1 MKPQSACSLPSALNS
16 EPGVLLPARH
26 KDAAFA
32 RKGTRLPEDT
42 VEGCRAN
49 ASLDLAHAST
59 MGSANSRWKYERSAA
74 SWTERAELLQRV
86 IDERE
91 ADARLD

>member
-1 MKPQSACSLPSALNS
+1 MKSQSACSLPSAPNA
-16 EPGVLLPARH
+16 ERGVAPTARH
-26 KDAAFA
+26 EDAAFA

-74 SWTERAELLQRV
+74 SWTERADLLQRV
-86 IDERE
+86 IDDRD
-91 ADARLD
+91 ADSRLD

>member
-1 MKPQSACSLPSALNS
+1 MKSQSACSLPSAPNA
-16 EPGVLLPARH
+16 ERGVAPTARH
-26 KDAAFA
+26 EDAAFA

-74 SWTERAELLQRV
+74 SWTERADLLQRV
-86 IDERE
+86 IDDRE
-91 ADARLD
+91 ADSRLD